1 MRNLLIR
8 FLCFLLDRRGGLSFG
23 GPGGNDIRDI
33 INNINTGGGVP
44 SLPLDSVQFH
54 NPLNAFDG
62 SANFRYQDTAA
73 TGVLIGQDFRLNLS
87 SNGGPGDVYI
97 KYNSAND
104 YFELYTDGNLRIQ
117 A

>member
-1 MRNLLIR
+1 MRKLLIR

-44 SLPLDSVQFH
+44 ALPLNSVQFH
-54 NPLNAFDG
+54 SPLNSFAGNAD
-62 SANFRYQDTAA
+62 FRYIQ
-73 TGVLIGQDFRLNLS
+73 GSGLLLGQNVKLVLN
-87 SNGGPGDVYI
+87 SNAGPGDNYLMS
-97 KYNSAND
+97 NSTND
-104 YFELYTDGNLRIQ
+104 YVELYTDGNLRIQ